1 MVDSGRLD
9 AFASDTSQY
18 TADLCLGSPFLLPV
32 RREKLSEESTDV
44 GSKSKYT
51 LSLTLI
57 TPPMG
62 CKEGGFG
69 ASDGLQGGVEIWTS
83 VDTYKG
89 GWILI
94 ANHVQGG
101 LIQCVR
107 RATGGGGKPCDLM
120 RRHQPRPYT
129 LWP

>member
-9 AFASDTSQY
+9 AFASDTWQY
-18 TADLCLGSPFLLPV
+18 TADLCLGSPLLLPV
-32 RREKLSEESTDV
+32 RTEKLSEESTDV

-57 TPPMG
+57 TPPRG
-62 CKEGGFG
+62 CKGGSGFG
-69 ASDGLQGGVEIWTS
+69 VSDGLQEEVEIWTS

-94 ANHVQGG
+94 
-101 LIQCVR
+101 VR
-107 RATGGGGKPCDLM
+107 RVSTGGDFCE
-120 RRHQPRPYT
+120 T
-129 LWP
+129 